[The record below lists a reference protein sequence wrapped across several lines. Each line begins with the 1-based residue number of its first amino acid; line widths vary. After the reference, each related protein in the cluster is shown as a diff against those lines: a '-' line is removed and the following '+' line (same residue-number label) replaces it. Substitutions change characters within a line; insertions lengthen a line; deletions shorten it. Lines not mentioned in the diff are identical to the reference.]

1 MGYSVKGM
9 SKAYEA
15 GKVATAINIA
25 AHIAKD
31 GATAKMLK
39 EAYTMMKANKV
50 DEVVVTAA
58 TKEVERMLG
67 MGTEIEATETTTEE
81 VTTMEENTKVTV
93 EAEDVNEEPAAP
105 EANEDPW
112 VLVTGKRKDKEALYV
127 FTFVGDLKA
136 ELARISKEGFPFVC
150 VSRVSAWEKFLTNNW
165 KRGTLIPK
173 YLERKGVT
181 DADKF
186 AKGILE
192 VVKAAD
198 GNVWGVRV
206 DTEGNEYVE
215 ATEEA
220 ATEEAA

>member
-1 MGYSVKGM
+1 MGYSVKSMG
-9 SKAYEA
+9 KAYEA

-31 GATAKMLK
+31 AATAKMLK
-39 EAYTMMKANKV
+39 EAYTMMKSNNV

-81 VTTMEENTKVTV
+81 VTMEENTKVTV
-93 EAEDVNEEPAAP
+93 EAEYVNEEPAAP
-105 EANEDPW
+105 EATEDPW

-127 FTFVGDLKA
+127 FTFTGDLKA
-136 ELARISKEGFPFVC
+136 ELAVISKQGFPFVC

-186 AKGILE
+186 ARGILE

-215 ATEEA
+215 AKEE